1 VCSRSQGKTDIVQ
14 LCQGIKPPMNSA
26 RVALRLVPA
35 LYGMGLGAFLLF
47 LAMSYLAPEA
57 TSRLR

>member
-1 VCSRSQGKTDIVQ
+1 
-14 LCQGIKPPMNSA
+14 MNSA